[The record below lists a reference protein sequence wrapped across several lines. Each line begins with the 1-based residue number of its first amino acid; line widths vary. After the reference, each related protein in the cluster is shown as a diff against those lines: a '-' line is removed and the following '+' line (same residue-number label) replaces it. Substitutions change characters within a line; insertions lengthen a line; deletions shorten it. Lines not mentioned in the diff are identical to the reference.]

1 MYLKSNQY
9 LQILHFV
16 TNQEK
21 LHQTRIIFFKK
32 NELLLRNLEKK
43 RQNGVNFGLGTYVL
57 LRI

>member
-43 RQNGVNFGLGTYVL
+43 DRME
-57 LRI
+57 